1 MDERSNSRVML
12 SPLFPYPVML
22 LRKGKDRILAVA
34 DLHIGWEVALAEQG
48 IHVPSQTPK
57 MKEKLLKLVD
67 LYRPSSL
74 LFLGDVKHTIAR
86 VELGEWRDIPDLFEA
101 LLQKVPDIKVVLGNH
116 DGNLEPLLPSS
127 VQIVPPTGIALF
139 DAGFFHGNAW
149 PTPELLQCRSLVIG
163 HVHPIVAFRDQLGF
177 RITAQV
183 WVRANVNGKQLV
195 KAFLKG
201 IGYRI
206 KTGEDPFELLSKNF
220 GVKFKVSEFYIMPYF
235 NEFLGG
241 RPINRK
247 TGGRYDRSGQSIEY
261 LGPLM
266 RSGSI
271 DIEDAE
277 VYMLDGT
284 FLGSVSQLRSF
295 S

>member
-1 MDERSNSRVML
+1 
-12 SPLFPYPVML
+12 
-22 LRKGKDRILAVA
+22 VA

-67 LYRPSSL
+67 LYEPTSL

-101 LLQKVPDIKVVLGNH
+101 LIEKVGEVKVVLGNH
-116 DGNLEPLLPSS
+116 DGNLEPLLPSK
-127 VQIVPPTGIALF
+127 VQMTPSTGVALF
-139 DAGFFHGNAW
+139 DVGFFHGNAW
-149 PTPELLQCRSLVIG
+149 LAPELLQCRSLVIG
-163 HVHPIVAFRDQLGF
+163 HVHPTVAFRDPLGF

-183 WVRANVNGKQLV
+183 WVRATIDRELLAR
-195 KAFLKG
+195 AFLKG
-201 IGYRI
+201 MGFRL
-206 KTGEDPFELLSKNF
+206 KAEEDPFKVLRKNF
-220 GVKFKVSEFYIMPYF
+220 GVKLRASEFYIMPYF

-241 RPINRK
+241 KPINR
-247 TGGRYDRSGQSIEY
+247 GVAGRSHSAGKSIEY
-261 LGPLM
+261 LGPLL

-271 DIEDAE
+271 DIENAE
-277 VYMLDGT
+277 TYLLDGT
-284 FLGSVSQLRSF
+284 FLGTVGQLRSL

>member
-1 MDERSNSRVML
+1 
-12 SPLFPYPVML
+12 
-22 LRKGKDRILAVA
+22 
-34 DLHIGWEVALAEQG
+34 
-48 IHVPSQTPK
+48 
-57 MKEKLLKLVD
+57 
-67 LYRPSSL
+67 
-74 LFLGDVKHTIAR
+74 
-86 VELGEWRDIPDLFEA
+86 
-101 LLQKVPDIKVVLGNH
+101 VPDIKVVLGNH

-183 WVRANVNGKQLV
+183 WVRADVNGKQLV

-271 DIEDAE
+271 NIEDAE

>member
-1 MDERSNSRVML
+1 ML
-12 SPLFPYPVML
+12 SPLFPYPAML
-22 LRKGKDRILAVA
+22 LRKGKDRILAIA

-57 MKEKLLKLVD
+57 MKEKLLKLVN
-67 LYRPSSL
+67 LYRPSGL

-116 DGNLEPLLPSS
+116 DGNLEPLLPSA
-127 VQIVPPTGIALF
+127 VQILPPTGIAMF
-139 DAGFFHGNAW
+139 DTGFFHGNAW
-149 PTPELLQCRSLVIG
+149 PTPELLQCRRLVIG
-163 HVHPIVAFRDQLGF
+163 HVHPTVAFRDQLGF

-183 WVRANVNGKQLV
+183 WVRASVNGRQLV

-201 IGYRI
+201 IGYRT
-206 KTGEDPFELLSKNF
+206 KVGDDPFKLLFRNF

-241 RPINRK
+241 RPINRRV
-247 TGGRYDRSGQSIEY
+247 GGRYEGRGQSTEY
-261 LGPLM
+261 LGPLL
-266 RSGSI
+266 RSGSV
-271 DIEDAE
+271 DIEGAE

-284 FLGSVSQLRSF
+284 FLGAVSQLRSF

>member
-1 MDERSNSRVML
+1 
-12 SPLFPYPVML
+12 ML
-22 LRKGKDRILAVA
+22 LRKGKDRILAIA
-34 DLHIGWEVALAEQG
+34 DLHIGWEVALSEQG

-67 LYRPSSL
+67 LYRPSTL

-127 VQIVPPTGIALF
+127 VQILPPTGIALF
-139 DAGFFHGNAW
+139 DTGFFHGNAW
-149 PTPELLQCRSLVIG
+149 PTPEVLQCRSLVIG
-163 HVHPIVAFRDQLGF
+163 HVHPTVAFRDQLGF
-177 RITAQV
+177 RITTQV

-201 IGYRI
+201 IGYRKSDDPI
-206 KTGEDPFELLSKNF
+206 KVLAKNF
-220 GVKFKVSEFYIMPYF
+220 GVKFRVSEFYIMPYF

-241 RPINRK
+241 RPINRRA
-247 TGGRYDRSGQSIEY
+247 GGRYERSGQSIEY
-261 LGPLM
+261 LGPLL

-271 DIEDAE
+271 DIEGAE

-284 FLGSVSQLRSF
+284 FLGTVSQLRSF
-295 S
+295 G

>member
-1 MDERSNSRVML
+1 ML
-12 SPLFPYPVML
+12 SPLFPYPAML
-22 LRKGKDRILAVA
+22 LRKGKDRILAIA

-67 LYRPSSL
+67 LYNPSSL

-116 DGNLEPLLPSS
+116 DGNLEPLLPSA
-127 VQIVPPTGIALF
+127 VQILPPTGIAMF
-139 DAGFFHGNAW
+139 DTGFFHGNAW
-149 PTPELLQCRSLVIG
+149 PTPELLQCRRLVIG
-163 HVHPIVAFRDQLGF
+163 HVHPTVAFRDQLGF

-183 WVRANVNGKQLV
+183 WVRASVNGRQLV

-201 IGYRI
+201 IGYRT
-206 KTGEDPFELLSKNF
+206 KVGDDPFKLLFRNF

-241 RPINRK
+241 RPINRRV
-247 TGGRYDRSGQSIEY
+247 GGRYEGRGQSTEY
-261 LGPLM
+261 LGPLL
-266 RSGSI
+266 RSGSV
-271 DIEDAE
+271 DIEGAE

-284 FLGSVSQLRSF
+284 FLGTVSQLRSF

>member
-1 MDERSNSRVML
+1 MKGASIESVL
-12 SPLFPYPVML
+12 SPLFPYPAML
-22 LRKGKDRILAVA
+22 LTKGKDRILAVA

-67 LYRPSSL
+67 LYKPSTL

-86 VELGEWRDIPDLFEA
+86 VELEEWRDIPDLFES
-101 LLQKVPDIKVVLGNH
+101 LQKKVADIKVILGNH

-127 VQIVPPTGIALF
+127 IQIIPPTGIALHET
-139 DAGFFHGNAW
+139 GFFHGNAW
-149 PTPELLQCRSLVIG
+149 PAPELLQCHSLVIG
-163 HVHPIVAFRDQLGF
+163 HVHPTVAFRDQIGF
-177 RITAQV
+177 RITTQV
-183 WVRANVNGKQLV
+183 WVRAKVDGKQLV
-195 KAFLKG
+195 KTFLKG
-201 IGYRI
+201 IGYRT
-206 KTGEDPFELLSKNF
+206 KPSDDPFKLLFKTF

-241 RPINRK
+241 RPINRSGK
-247 TGGRYDRSGQSIEY
+247 GKYDRSSRSIEY
-261 LGPLM
+261 LGPLL

-271 DIEDAE
+271 DVEDAE

-284 FLGSVSQLRSF
+284 FLGTINQLRSY